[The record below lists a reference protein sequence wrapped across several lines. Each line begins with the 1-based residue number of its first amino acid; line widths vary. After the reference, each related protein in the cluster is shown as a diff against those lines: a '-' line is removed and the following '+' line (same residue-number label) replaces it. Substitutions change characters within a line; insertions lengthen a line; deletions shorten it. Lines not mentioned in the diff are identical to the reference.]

1 MPDKKFSW
9 KARGKSFTYA
19 WQGIKQLYRAEHNFR
34 IHFYT
39 TLLVMVIAIALKVSR
54 MEAVALVLTIA
65 FVWVTEMLNT
75 AIEKTA
81 DLVTTEFHPLVK
93 IIKDVAAAA
102 VLISALAAV
111 VVGGI
116 IFIPKLLNLLHY

>member
-1 MPDKKFSW
+1 MQNQRFSW

-34 IHFYT
+34 IHFFV
-39 TLLVMVIAIALKVSR
+39 TLLVIAMSVILQVSP

-75 AIEKTA
+75 AIEKAA
-81 DLVTTEFHPLVK
+81 DLVTTDHHPLVK

-102 VLISALAAV
+102 VLVSAVAAV
-111 VVGGI
+111 IVGGI
-116 IFIPKLLNLLHY
+116 IFLPKILYWFS